1 VGAIKEFCDERHGII
16 VRPGS
21 VSELSE
27 AISSVFVDAAKTAER
42 VNAAKLQAERFSGMK
57 MANELYQELQH

>member
-1 VGAIKEFCDERHGII
+1 
-16 VRPGS
+16 
-21 VSELSE
+21 LSE